1 MGAMKLTDAIEKAK
15 KRPAKKK
22 WEPAA
27 PDDRR
32 DVVIP
37 LNRETFT
44 GKSPAA
50 LAESIAEISAEA
62 EGPPEKDA
70 PRRTGPPV
78 YTQSTAIELDRKK
91 VIANRCVCI
100 DQGSAELNSYK
111 ILRTQVL
118 LSTREK
124 GWNTVMV
131 TSTRPGEGKTLT
143 SINLALT
150 FAMEYDQT
158 VLLVDGDLRRQM
170 IHKYLAFESGKGLV
184 DYIMDDT
191 PLKDIIIW
199 PGIPKL
205 SLISGGKTI
214 QDSTELLGSPKM
226 KHLVRD
232 MKSRYEDR
240 YVLFDVPPILGGADA
255 MAFAP
260 LVDCI
265 LLVVRS
271 ARTTK
276 RDIRQCLE
284 SIPREKLLGFV
295 LNHHGA
301 PMAPYGEKRK

>member
-1 MGAMKLTDAIEKAK
+1 MKLTKAIEKAK
-15 KRPAKKK
+15 KTPEESKWKPASP
-22 WEPAA
+22 ESYQ
-27 PDDRR
+27 

-37 LNRETFT
+37 LKRETFSENPA
-44 GKSPAA
+44 KS
-50 LAESIAEISAEA
+50 LTESLAEISPETAEPLKDEA
-62 EGPPEKDA
+62 PEK
-70 PRRTGPPV
+70 RTGPPV
-78 YTQSTAIELDRKK
+78 YTQSQAIELDRKK
-91 VIANRCVCI
+91 VIANRCICI
-100 DQGSAELNSYK
+100 DQTSAELNSYK
-111 ILRTQVL
+111 ILRTQIL

-124 GWNTVMV
+124 RWNTVMV

-143 SINLALT
+143 AINLALT

-170 IHKYLAFESGKGLV
+170 IHKYLAFENDRGLV

-191 PLKDIIIW
+191 PLSDIIIW

-226 KHLVRD
+226 KSLVHD
-232 MKSRYEDR
+232 MKSRYKDR
-240 YVLFDVPPILGGADA
+240 YILFDVPPILGGADA

-265 LLVVRS
+265 LLVVCS

-276 RDIRQCLE
+276 RDIRQCLDR
-284 SIPREKLLGFV
+284 IPKEKFLGFV
-295 LNHHGA
+295 LNQHGT
-301 PMAPYGEKRK
+301 PLAPYGEVRK